1 MGKAERMRQVV
12 PEKAVR
18 RAQGEVARE
27 AVLTGAPLGG
37 AAVGLVTVAGA
48 VLAVGR
54 GAEALELVL
63 AAAANLTQKS

>member
-1 MGKAERMRQVV
+1 
-12 PEKAVR
+12 
-18 RAQGEVARE
+18 
-27 AVLTGAPLGG
+27 
-37 AAVGLVTVAGA
+37 VGLVTVAGA